1 MGLLVSQPMGKKGEF
16 IRIRADADLKQALAA
31 SAKLHIRQEADE
43 ARYLLMKSLGMIRED
58 IEPYRKLEPQKTKT
72 PDHG

>member
-16 IRIRADADLKQALAA
+16 IRIRADADLKQALAQ

-58 IEPYRKLEPQKTKT
+58 IEPYRKLEPQKKKT
-72 PDHG
+72 LDHG

>member
-16 IRIRADADLKQALAA
+16 IRIRADADLKHALAE

-58 IEPYRKLEPQKTKT
+58 IEPYRKLEPQKKKT